1 MKRLFASVSLAL
13 AGAMSAVELPAGAVG
28 HEVKF
33 ISLSWNTPRA
43 DEYARRLPELEK
55 TCPADGLAI
64 EIHGRPRKVDGV
76 EFVAGTR
83 TPMGKIAW
91 RYEDFTDV
99 IAMLKEAKSAKFT
112 HNLFYTIPC
121 PGNIEWTSDS
131 DWEAII
137 NNYALAARVARET
150 GMKGILLDIEQY
162 GEKFWIPNFS
172 QLEQDYEDICRIA
185 RRRGRDW
192 GNAVFGQYPDILVF
206 ALTMFSSHGGNR
218 MVTPFFNGVLDVMP
232 PTAIFTDGHETE
244 GYKAHDIVDYDRMLR
259 DKYRHFPK
267 LVAPENRTKYFSQV
281 RLAPAFYLDAIFL
294 GRPKSW
300 SQTLELQP
308 EDDRLAF
315 LQRNLFAAMR
325 AGEDFVWLYGER
337 ACWSTP
343 RVKGFFT
350 PLETVAPGIYQ
361 MVESLRR
368 PANIDVAKLKNLLG
382 AADFPQGLAP
392 WTFWQI
398 EDDAR
403 TWNQV
408 RRGEQSSQTQ
418 ESAPVKQTD
427 ALGKAEVKDGVLRI
441 QGTTYSL
448 TYLTVQASPGAICLF
463 RVQVRHDPG
472 SRGMCWMGMGYRDK
486 LGKGMTKTD
495 KSDNWWLD
503 KSTEG
508 EWVEMNRLVM
518 IPPDAT
524 HVSVHLGTAG
534 MRGGDAISFR
544 NAFFGVL
551 PPH

>member
-1 MKRLFASVSLAL
+1 MRHFFAVIACLSLSLTAL
-13 AGAMSAVELPAGAVG
+13 AVELPARAVG

-43 DEYARRLPELEK
+43 DEYVRRLPDLEK

-64 EIHGRPRKVDGV
+64 EIHGRPRMVNGV
-76 EFVAGTR
+76 KFVAGTR

-91 RYEDFTDV
+91 QYEDFTDV
-99 IAMLKEAKSAKFT
+99 IAMLKEAKSVRFT
-112 HNLFYTIPC
+112 HNLFYTVPC
-121 PGNIEWTSDS
+121 PGDIDWTSDS
-131 DWEAII
+131 DWEAIT
-137 NNYALAARVARET
+137 NNYALAARVAKET
-150 GMKGILLDIEQY
+150 GMKGILFDIEQY
-162 GEKFWIPNFS
+162 GEKFWIPKFG
-172 QLEQDYEDICRIA
+172 QLDQDYEEICRIA
-185 RRRGRDW
+185 RQRGRDW
-192 GNAVFGQYPDILVF
+192 GKAVFGQYPDILIF

-218 MVTPFFNGVLDVMP
+218 MVTPFFNGILDVMP

-259 DKYRHFPK
+259 DRFRHFPK

-294 GRPKSW
+294 GRPESW
-300 SQTLELQP
+300 SKALELKP
-308 EDDRLAF
+308 EDDKLAF
-315 LQRNLFAAMR
+315 FQRNLFAAMR
-325 AGEDFVWLYGER
+325 AGEDYVWLYGER

-343 RVKGFFT
+343 RVKNFFT

-368 PANIDVAKLKNLLG
+368 PADVDVSKLNNLLG
-382 AADFPQGLAP
+382 APAFPEGLTP

-398 EDDAR
+398 EDDALA
-403 TWNQV
+403 
-408 RRGEQSSQTQ
+408 Q
-418 ESAPVKQTD
+418 EKGPVKKTVIP
-427 ALGKAEVKDGVLRI
+427 GKAMVKDGVLRI
-441 QGTTYSL
+441 QGTTYSS
-448 TYLTVQASPGAICLF
+448 TYLPVQASPGSVCLF

-472 SRGMCWMGMGYRDK
+472 SRGMCWMGMAYRDTC
-486 LGKGMTKTD
+486 GKSMTKTD

-518 IPPDAT
+518 IPSDAT
-524 HVSVHLGTAG
+524 RVSVHLGTAG
-534 MRGGDAISFR
+534 MRDGDVISFR
-544 NAFFGVL
+544 NVFFGVL